1 MAFLL
6 ALFLYLSL
14 YTWNLRTGSL
24 DRLAGHTG
32 LEFVG
37 IVLKPGTWVA
47 SRVADFWGHY
57 IYLVGVRQ
65 ENDVLKRDK
74 ERLLLEAAKYKE
86 EAAEAARLRR
96 LLDFSPPRPWT
107 MEGAR
112 VIAHR
117 LGPNAAL
124 NTVLTDKG
132 TMAGFSVNAPV
143 ITPEGVAGRVLRAG
157 LYSSTIL
164 LVTDPNS
171 RIPVRGQIHRTSGIL
186 TGQGPGNLLQVGYVP
201 LNAPLDQGETLL
213 TSGLAGIFPKGLP
226 VARVT
231 KIERSEISLF
241 QTVWAEPVVNLRDL
255 EEVLLLRKDENPAV
269 EDKEPAE

>member
-1 MAFLL
+1 L

-37 IVLKPGTWVA
+37 LMLRPGTWA
-47 SRVADFWGHY
+47 ADRVAGFWGRY

-65 ENDVLKRDK
+65 ENDELKKDK
-74 ERLLLEAAKYKE
+74 ERISLEAARYKE
-86 EAAEAARLRR
+86 EAIEVGRLRE
-96 LLDFSPPRPWT
+96 LLAFSPPASWT

-124 NTVLTDKG
+124 NTVLADKG
-132 TMAGFSVNAPV
+132 TMAGFAVNAPV
-143 ITPEGVAGRVLRAG
+143 VTPAGVAGRVLRAG
-157 LYSSTIL
+157 MHVSTVL
-164 LVTDPNS
+164 LLTDPNS
-171 RIPVRGQIHRTSGIL
+171 KIPVRGQAHRTTGIL
-186 TGQGPGNLLQVGYVP
+186 TGQGPGEMLQVGYVP
-201 LNAPLDQGETLL
+201 LNAPLDQGEILL

-226 VARVT
+226 IARVT
-231 KIERSEISLF
+231 KIERSDISLF
-241 QTVWAEPVVNLRDL
+241 QTVWAEPLVNIKDL
-255 EEVLLLRKDENPAV
+255 EEVLLLRRDEGATV
-269 EDKEPAE
+269 EDKEAAE